1 MERTMRRNVIAI
13 ELNREEKYTP
23 GITIV
28 GESEN
33 CHG

>member
-1 MERTMRRNVIAI
+1 MVHKMRRNVIAI
-13 ELNREEKYTP
+13 DLSREKKCMP

-33 CHG
+33 RHE